1 MGNLTVAYIGPSKY
15 AEGLGKQSTASDIV
29 FYENKKDDV
38 TMNIVVPV
46 GYPEKLASL
55 FYATSMADMALVVV
69 EKLDAAFGESALML
83 DCLSVK
89 PGYIVLRGG
98 ITKEQLA
105 PLIKNLVLERYSFL
119 EDNPA
124 TVREKLMEDATEV
137 ESNEALRTTV
147 FSGSVPIDHFFD
159 VKGVGTVALGRVFE
173 GVIKRHD
180 KLKVLPGGKTVE
192 VKSIQKHDA
201 DSEWAAKGDLVGLAI
216 KGVEVSDLE
225 RGMVLTNNP
234 DVKSTLVIES
244 DASLVKY
251 WPSPFK
257 EDMPVHIGHWMQF
270 VSARVESV
278 SDDGDW
284 RNPRMKIALDKPL
297 VHLPGSKC
305 VLCYLDGGKLRVAGT
320 MELS

>member
-1 MGNLTVAYIGPSKY
+1 MGNLTVAYVGPPKY
-15 AEGLGKQSTASDIV
+15 AEELGKKSTASDIV
-29 FYENKKDDV
+29 FYESKKGDA
-38 TMNIVVPV
+38 TLNVVSPI

-55 FYATSMADMALVVV
+55 FYAASMADMALVVI
-69 EKLDAAFGESALML
+69 EKLDAVFGESALML
-83 DCLSVK
+83 DCLGVK
-89 PGYIVLRGG
+89 SGHIVLRGG
-98 ITKEQLA
+98 ITREQLA
-105 PLIKNLVLERYSFL
+105 PLIRNLVLERYGFID
-119 EDNPA
+119 DNPA
-124 TVREKLMEDATEV
+124 IIREKLMGDAEEV
-137 ESNEALRTTV
+137 ESNESLRTTV

-159 VKGVGTVALGRVFE
+159 VKGVGTVVLGRVFE

-180 KLKVLPGGKTVE
+180 KLKALPGGKTVE

-201 DSEWAAKGDLVGLAI
+201 DSEWAATGDLVGLAV
-216 KGVEVSDLE
+216 KGVEIADLE

-234 DVKSTLVIES
+234 DVKSTLVINSE
-244 DASLVKY
+244 ASLVKY

-270 VSARVESV
+270 VSAKVESV

-320 MELS
+320 LELV